1 MKSIGKYILSVI
13 FIAGIAFF
21 YSCNPAKEFDV
32 LIVGGGASGTAAG
45 IQASRLDS
53 KTLIVEEFEWLGGA
67 LTSAGVSCIDGN
79 YKMPAGIFGE
89 FRDYLSDYYGGLDS
103 LRTGW
108 VSSVCAEPSVMNAAF
123 KSLAAKEKKLEV
135 WYKSVVS
142 GIEKRPDGWV
152 VTINRDGKEETV
164 RCRILI
170 DGTELGDIAKA
181 CGVKYDIGMDDRDI
195 SGEDIAPE
203 DANDVIQ
210 DITYVAILK
219 DFGEKDM
226 TIEKPA
232 GYDPSIFYCTCKN
245 DLCSN
250 PDSGTV
256 LWEKHQ
262 MITYGKLPNNKY
274 MINWPINGNDY
285 YVNMI
290 EMDKEQ
296 RDSALQVLKN
306 FTLSY
311 VYFMRHNLFD
321 HIDIDLKNTNI
332 ENGKAADDG
341 SYTVLLSTE
350 GKNREEVPKELVK
363 FLEFIKEDE
372 PDHQKDYQ
380 DTLVRRMQQR
390 IRQLKEDREVVSSN
404 L

>member
-1 MKSIGKYILSVI
+1 MYVGRNLKKDTEFKSSPFSY
-13 FIAGIAFF
+13 
-21 YSCNPAKEFDV
+21 
-32 LIVGGGASGTAAG
+32 
-45 IQASRLDS
+45 
-53 KTLIVEEFEWLGGA
+53 
-67 LTSAGVSCIDGN
+67 
-79 YKMPAGIFGE
+79 
-89 FRDYLSDYYGGLDS
+89 YLSSVEFGPNVTEIIPYMFDECCWYTIYGDVIEGL
-103 LRTGW
+103 T
-108 VSSVCAEPSVMNAAF
+108 
-123 KSLAAKEKKLEV
+123 EV
-135 WYKSVVS
+135 
-142 GIEKRPDGWV
+142 
-152 VTINRDGKEETV
+152 
-164 RCRILI
+164 LI
-170 DGTELGDIAKA
+170 DGDIESIGESAFADCGALARFDVPESVTFIGDNAFNGCIGLAYFDIPAATDYVGASAFEGCTGLTSLRFGSGSELGDIAKA

-250 PDSGTV
+250 PDRGTV

-311 VYFMRHNLFD
+311 VYFMQTELGFKNLG
-321 HIDIDLKNTNI
+321 L
-332 ENGKAADDG
+332 ADDE
-341 SYTVLLSTE
+341 YPTADKLPFIPYH
-350 GKNREEVPKELVK
+350 RES
-363 FLEFIKEDE
+363 
-372 PDHQKDYQ
+372 
-380 DTLVRRMQQR
+380 RRGR
-390 IRQLKEDREVVSSN
+390 AGRPP
-404 L
+404 

>member
-1 MKSIGKYILSVI
+1 
-13 FIAGIAFF
+13 
-21 YSCNPAKEFDV
+21 
-32 LIVGGGASGTAAG
+32 
-45 IQASRLDS
+45 
-53 KTLIVEEFEWLGGA
+53 
-67 LTSAGVSCIDGN
+67 
-79 YKMPAGIFGE
+79 
-89 FRDYLSDYYGGLDS
+89 
-103 LRTGW
+103 
-108 VSSVCAEPSVMNAAF
+108 
-123 KSLAAKEKKLEV
+123 
-135 WYKSVVS
+135 
-142 GIEKRPDGWV
+142 
-152 VTINRDGKEETV
+152 
-164 RCRILI
+164 
-170 DGTELGDIAKA
+170 
-181 CGVKYDIGMDDRDI
+181 MDDRDI

-296 RDSALQVLKN
+296 RDSALLRSSIVE
-306 FTLSY
+306 T
-311 VYFMRHNLFD
+311 
-321 HIDIDLKNTNI
+321 
-332 ENGKAADDG
+332 
-341 SYTVLLSTE
+341 
-350 GKNREEVPKELVK
+350 EVPHSG
-363 FLEFIKEDE
+363 EDGR
-372 PDHQKDYQ
+372 
-380 DTLVRRMQQR
+380 TRAAARRR
-390 IRQLKEDREVVSSN
+390 RWERAATAS
-404 L
+404 